1 MRNSKTIGG
10 VTYGIFSG
18 IFWAVDTV
26 LIGIVLSMT
35 GFLAFEQLLFV
46 APLISTFLHDTFSAI
61 WMTVYLAGKGEFKT
75 AISSL
80 KRKPGRI
87 IILAGTLGGP
97 IGMTFYVLS
106 IQSIGSSYTA
116 VISSVYPAVGAFFAY
131 LILRDK
137 LRLSNWFGLIISIT
151 FIILLSYS
159 GELVVGSNASW
170 GLVFLIICITGWGM
184 ECVVSAY
191 AMKDDGIKPE
201 HALLIRQ
208 YTSTII
214 YGMLIIPFFVGHSY
228 TLHIISSPIVV
239 LSLAGVALAGT
250 LSYVFYYNAINIIGP
265 IRAMAMNITYAAW
278 AVGFEALL
286 FGTAFTLKEAMF
298 ALFIIAGS
306 ILTVAE
312 KSDSQLPPLSEP
324 AIESSGSS

>member
-1 MRNSKTIGG
+1 MRNKKTVGG
-10 VTYGIFSG
+10 VTFGIFSG

-26 LIGIVLSMT
+26 LIGVVLSMT
-35 GFLAFEQLLFV
+35 GFLAFEEILFV
-46 APLISTFLHDTFSAI
+46 APLLSTFLHDVFSAI
-61 WMTVYLAGKGEFKT
+61 WMTVFLLGKGEYKT

-80 KRKPGRI
+80 KKKPGRI

-116 VISSVYPAVGAFFAY
+116 VISSIYPAVGALFAY
-131 LILRDK
+131 IILKDK
-137 LRLSNWFGLIISIT
+137 LRLGNWFGLIMSIT

-159 GELVVGSNASW
+159 GELVVGSNASL
-170 GLVFLIICITGWGM
+170 GLIFLIICIIGWGL

-208 YTSTII
+208 YTSSLIF
-214 YGMLIIPFFVGHSY
+214 GLLIIPIFVGHSY
-228 TLHIISSPIVV
+228 TLQIMTSPLV
-239 LSLAGVALAGT
+239 LLALAGVALAGT
-250 LSYVFYYNAINIIGP
+250 LSYIFYYNAINIIGP

-278 AVGFEALL
+278 AVGFSAIL
-286 FGTAFTLKEAMF
+286 FGATFTWKEFIF
-298 ALFIIAGS
+298 ATCIIVGS
-306 ILTVAE
+306 IVAVVEKGTVPLPLIGE
-312 KSDSQLPPLSEP
+312 KEFVK
-324 AIESSGSS
+324 

>member
-1 MRNSKTIGG
+1 MRNSKTING
-10 VTYGIFSG
+10 VTFGIFSG

-35 GFLAFEQLLFV
+35 GFLAFEELLFV
-46 APLISTFLHDTFSAI
+46 APLLSTFLHDTFSAI
-61 WMTVYLAGKGEFKT
+61 WMTVYLGGKGEFKT

-106 IQSIGSSYTA
+106 IQSIGASYTA
-116 VISSVYPAVGAFFAY
+116 VISSIYPAVGAFFAY
-131 LILRDK
+131 LILKDK
-137 LRLSNWFGLIISIT
+137 LRLNNWFGLIMSIT

-159 GELVVGSNASW
+159 GELAVGSNVSW
-170 GLVFLIICITGWGM
+170 GLVFLIICIVGWGM

-208 YTSTII
+208 YTSSII
-214 YGMLIIPFFVGHSY
+214 YGLLIIPFFVGHSY
-228 TLHIISSPIVV
+228 TLQIIASPIIV
-239 LSLAGVALAGT
+239 LALAGVALAGT

-286 FGTAFTLKEAMF
+286 FGTAFTFKEFMF
-298 ALFIIAGS
+298 AVFIIAGS
-306 ILTVAE
+306 ILTVVE
-312 KSDSQLPPLSEP
+312 KRDPQLLP
-324 AIESSGSS
+324 SGKRSFVK

>member
-1 MRNSKTIGG
+1 MRRSKTIGG

-35 GFLAFEQLLFV
+35 GFLAFEELLFV

-61 WMTVYLAGKGEFKT
+61 WLTVYLAGKGEYKT

-106 IQSIGSSYTA
+106 IQSIGASYTA
-116 VISSVYPAVGAFFAY
+116 VISSIYPAVGALFAY
-131 LILRDK
+131 LILKDK
-137 LRLSNWFGLIISIT
+137 LRLSNWFGLILSIT

-159 GELVVGSNASW
+159 GDLAIGSNASW
-170 GLVFLIICITGWGM
+170 GIVFLIICILGWGL

-208 YTSTII
+208 YTSAFI
-214 YGMLIIPFFVGHSY
+214 YGMLIIPLFVGHTY
-228 TLHIISSPIVV
+228 TLQIMASPIVV
-239 LSLAGVALAGT
+239 LALAGVALAGT
-250 LSYVFYYNAINIIGP
+250 LSYIFYYNAINIIGP

-278 AVGFEALL
+278 AVAFGAIL
-286 FGTAFTLKEAMF
+286 FGTVFTWKEVMF
-298 ALFIIAGS
+298 AAFIIGGS
-306 ILTVAE
+306 ILTVVE
-312 KSDSQLPPLSEP
+312 KKELELPLLGEK
-324 AIESSGSS
+324 AIVK

>member
-26 LIGIVLSMT
+26 LIGIVLSMS

-46 APLISTFLHDTFSAI
+46 APLLSTFLHDTFSAI
-61 WMTVYLAGKGEFKT
+61 WMTIYLGIKGEFKT

-106 IQSIGSSYTA
+106 IHSIGSSYTA
-116 VISSVYPAVGAFFAY
+116 VISSIYPAVGALFAY

-137 LRLSNWFGLIISIT
+137 LRLRNWFGLIMSIT

-159 GELVVGSNASW
+159 GELVVGSSASL
-170 GLVFLIICITGWGM
+170 GIIFLAICITGWGM

-191 AMKDDGIKPE
+191 AMKEDGIKPE

-208 YTSTII
+208 YTSAII
-214 YGMLIIPFFVGHSY
+214 YGTLIIPFFVGHSY
-228 TLHIISSPIVV
+228 TIQIISSPIVI
-239 LSLAGVALAGT
+239 LALAGVALAGT
-250 LSYVFYYNAINIIGP
+250 LSYVFYYNAINILGP

-278 AVGFEALL
+278 AVGFEAIL
-286 FGTAFTLKEAMF
+286 FGTAFTWKEALF
-298 ALFIIAGS
+298 GAFIITGS

-312 KSDSQLPPLSEP
+312 KSDSPLPPLGK
-324 AIESSGSS
+324 ESYAES